1 MQPLRSTACLM
12 PIPSVNSPPDQPAAV
27 ACDKM
32 RPNERRAKCVV
43 AADRFIT
50 STSELAKP
58 VCEAGDSARFL
69 SGDFNVDSLSN
80 SGSRE
85 MTAGEP
91 RRDDWRLELLI
102 DRLPSR
108 LGAAVR
114 FLRKPSGRWL
124 RIPVGLL
131 LI

>member
-1 MQPLRSTACLM
+1 
-12 PIPSVNSPPDQPAAV
+12 
-27 ACDKM
+27 
-32 RPNERRAKCVV
+32 
-43 AADRFIT
+43 
-50 STSELAKP
+50 
-58 VCEAGDSARFL
+58 
-69 SGDFNVDSLSN
+69 
-80 SGSRE
+80 

-131 LI
+131 LIIGGILSFLPILGVWMLPLGLVLLAEDSPALRTWRSRILDWIERRHPQWLEPKSQPHERA